1 MKMMSFK
8 DFVADFGKIT
18 KHRMNMSMYD
28 DNFQCACGG
37 EHWFQYHGIQI
48 IGDGFYKVMVLCPK
62 SNHVTSVKIK
72 TRLGFGF
79 RGFESLAGAPVVG
92 QEDELLLAATR
103 AAAQLS

>member
-1 MKMMSFK
+1 MKMLSFK
-8 DFVADFGKIT
+8 EFVADFGKIT

-28 DNFQCACGG
+28 GNFQCACGG

-48 IGDGFYKVMVLCPK
+48 IGDGFYKVMVICPK

-72 TRLGFGF
+72 TTLGFGF
-79 RGFESLAGAPVVG
+79 RGFESLAGAVVVG
-92 QEDELLLAATR
+92 PEDEFLLAATK